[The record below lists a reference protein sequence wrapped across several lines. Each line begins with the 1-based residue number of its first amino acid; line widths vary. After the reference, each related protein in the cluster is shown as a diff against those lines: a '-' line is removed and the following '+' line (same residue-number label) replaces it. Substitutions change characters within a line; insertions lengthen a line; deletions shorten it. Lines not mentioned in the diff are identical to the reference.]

1 MNRKHEKIIMI
12 DKYNEKGNLMFVNFK
27 DISFV
32 SLYIFVKKPNFI
44 GQTLSDSLSHYIRQK
59 MVTNP
64 LRCGGK

>member
-44 GQTLSDSLSHYIRQK
+44 GQTLSDSLSLH
-59 MVTNP
+59 
-64 LRCGGK
+64 